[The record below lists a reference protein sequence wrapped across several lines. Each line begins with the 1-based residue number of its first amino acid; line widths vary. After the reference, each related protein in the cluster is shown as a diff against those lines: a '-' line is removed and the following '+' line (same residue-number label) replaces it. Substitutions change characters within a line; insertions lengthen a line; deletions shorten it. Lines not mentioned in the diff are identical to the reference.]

1 MKTTM
6 IAVAVAALAAMAA
19 CTATDSPTPPDSSA
33 PSSPQAACRLEQVAL
48 TTSTAPAD
56 QVLSAVRRIKVADT
70 AEYENTV
77 LIDEPVVP
85 TISWTQP
92 GADTRAVLEALA
104 LQHGDAVAAAPHQ
117 GLPSVD
123 AFLSGIERKAGTLVG
138 YAAVLRQSHGVTAR
152 CADGRSLAGTVTSW
166 AMPDIGAVRCGL
178 VLGADAP
185 AVAVRVQRE
194 YC

>member
-1 MKTTM
+1 M
-6 IAVAVAALAAMAA
+6 IAVAVAALAAVAA
-19 CTATDSPTPPDSSA
+19 CTAPESPAPDGSA
-33 PSSPQAACRLEQVAL
+33 PPSPQAACLLKQVAL
-48 TTSTAPAD
+48 TKGAAPAE
-56 QVLSAVRRIKVADT
+56 QVLTAVRRIKVADT

-77 LIDEPVVP
+77 LIDQPVVP
-85 TISWTQP
+85 AVTLTGP
-92 GADTRAVLEALA
+92 GPDTRAVLEALA

-123 AFLSGIERKAGTLVG
+123 AFLSGIERKPGTLLG
-138 YAAVLRQSHGVTAR
+138 YAAVLRQSHGVTAT
-152 CADGRSLAGTVTSW
+152 CADGRSFTGTVTSW

-178 VLGADAP
+178 TLGADAP